1 MQERVEQLRENI
13 WWWLLGSFV
22 ALLISGGLWFQLVYK
37 DPQHVFE
44 SMLRGTMSVTGYT
57 KETITEQGETKNVE
71 VRRLQFGAEPISETT
86 VTQQTANTTVR
97 TETISTLDQQYVKFA
112 DIQTEQKTS
121 DGKAIDFSSVV
132 GVWGKGQQAERSANG
147 PFVGDAISGSDQYT
161 LVVPMGNLSA
171 QDRPALLRYL
181 IDNHVF
187 VPSYQ
192 EMRRETLNGRQVYVY
207 PVQLQMQTYV
217 EYLKRFG
224 QAMGAAE
231 YVSGLDPSQYA
242 GIAPQN
248 VTMYVD
254 PLSRQLV
261 RFDYNAGIARQDV
274 FSSYGLL
281 RSVDLPRETIEA
293 SELQQR
299 INQVVSGE

>member
-37 DPQHVFE
+37 DPQRVFE

-57 KETITEQGETKNVE
+57 KETITEQGDTKNVE
-71 VRRLQFGAEPISETT
+71 VRRLQFGTEPVSETT
-86 VTQQTANTTVR
+86 VTQQTANTTVK
-97 TETISTLDQQYVKFA
+97 TETISTLDQQYVRFA
-112 DIQTEQKTS
+112 DIQTEQKTP
-121 DGKAIDFSSVV
+121 DGEDIDFSSVV
-132 GVWGKGQQAERSANG
+132 GIWGKGQQAERAANG

-161 LVVPMGNLSA
+161 LVIPMGNLQA
-171 QDRPALLRYL
+171 EDRPALLQYL
-181 IDNHVF
+181 LDNHVF
-187 VPSYQ
+187 VPTYG
-192 EMRRETLNGRQVYVY
+192 EMRRETVNGRQVYAY

-261 RFDYNAGIARQDV
+261 RFDYNAGIARQDT
-274 FSSYGLL
+274 FSSYGLM
-281 RSVDLPRETIEA
+281 RTIEAPRETIDA
-293 SELQQR
+293 TELQQR
-299 INQVVSGE
+299 INQVVSGQ